1 LVSGIFCAELERFH
15 RVKIAVIVFL
25 PMLKK
30 IFISIVTLTAAVLLT
45 AVLFFVMLF
54 LTALLFPFDR
64 KRKFLHAQCFWWSD
78 LIIRF
83 NPFCNFHAYGLEHI
97 NPEKTYVIVANH
109 QSFAD
114 IAVLYQTHMQFK
126 WVAKKSLF
134 TVPFLG
140 WCLTLA
146 KHIKLERGKFGSMK
160 HVNREATAWLRKDMS
175 VLFFPEGTRSETGD
189 MLPFKSGVFKLAL
202 QEKVAILPIAIN
214 GTAAAMP
221 KGKWILD
228 AKANVTMSVL
238 PALETAD
245 FQPADFLR
253 LKEMTR
259 AMIEAALHNPA
270 KVQ

>member
-1 LVSGIFCAELERFH
+1 MT
-15 RVKIAVIVFL
+15 VISFL
-25 PMLKK
+25 SMLKK
-30 IFISIVTLTAAVLLT
+30 LFISIATLTAVVSLT
-45 AVLFFVMLF
+45 AFLFFVMLF
-54 LTALLFPFDR
+54 LTVLLFPFDK

-78 LIIRF
+78 VIIRL
-83 NPFCNFHAYGLEHI
+83 NPLCDFQAFGLEHI

-134 TVPFLG
+134 TIPFLG
-140 WCLTLA
+140 WCLALA
-146 KHIKLERGKFGSMK
+146 KHIKLERGSFGSMK
-160 HVNREATAWLRKDMS
+160 HVNREAVAWLRKDMS

-189 MLPFKSGVFKLAL
+189 MLPFKNGVFKLAL
-202 QEKVAILPIAIN
+202 QEKVAILPIAIK

-228 AKANVTMSVL
+228 SKVNVTMNVL
-238 PALETAD
+238 PPLETAD

-253 LKEMTR
+253 LKET
-259 AMIEAALHNPA
+259 AYTMIETALRNPA
-270 KVQ
+270 KVDAGIM